1 MRPLAGRRILIAE
14 DEILIALQLEA
25 ILQELGCQIVGPV
38 TRVEDVRACVEA
50 RSFDGAL
57 VDVNLRGEQVF
68 GVLPDL
74 IELGVPFVITSGYA
88 DATLFPPPFRAVPR
102 IAKPFDEAALRR
114 LCLAIFAK
122 G

>member
-38 TRVEDVRACVEA
+38 TRVDEVRACLEA

-57 VDVNLRGEQVF
+57 VDVNLRGEQIF
-68 GVLPDL
+68 GVLPAL
-74 IELGVPFVITSGYA
+74 IELGVPVVIASGYA
-88 DATLFPPPFRAVPR
+88 DTTLFPPQFRAVPR
-102 IAKPFDEAALRR
+102 IAKPFDEAALQR
-114 LCLAIFAK
+114 LCLAMFAK

>member
-1 MRPLAGRRILIAE
+1 MRSLAGRRILIAE
-14 DEILIALQLEA
+14 DEILIALQLET

-38 TRVEDVRACVEA
+38 TRVDDVRRCLEA

-57 VDVNLRGEQVF
+57 VDVNLRGEQIF
-68 GVLPDL
+68 GVLPAL
-74 IELGVPFVITSGYA
+74 IEVGVPFVITSGYD
-88 DATLFPPPFRAVPR
+88 DATLFPPQFRAMPR

-114 LCLAIFAK
+114 LCLTVFAN